1 MNSTEMKLQQLTDP
15 LFNRVRFSQ
24 SISITKRYGKWYLNG
39 RVYYKD
45 TFEWVRKSTGK
56 EATKANLKYIEKN
69 KQQIL
74 WDLSNYKKELEEK
87 VDEGIN
93 QKKPLFSEF
102 SELVL
107 DTKFMSVGDE
117 EYGISKHTME
127 EYSIKYKKHLY
138 PFFKGYFI
146 NDIDVD
152 LVEKWQLWVMGKK
165 YKDGSEKYNK
175 YDAQPKL
182 SIKTLK
188 NIRVVLNLIL
198 KNAELKR
205 LIDRNPLDLVKVPKV
220 SKKGRKPVK
229 FLPLSDIKTIINGF
243 DGFINEVNREI
254 DKNSRVQLT
263 NIFMVMI
270 GSGLRSG
277 ELIGLKW
284 EDVDFENQTISIRR
298 RIRKGDIDKPK
309 THSSIRKISV
319 LNETMVGLQKQK
331 ELGMNDEWVFIN
343 RDGNPFS
350 NSYCVDV
357 SYKKLLSYVGLP
369 LDKLYN
375 LRHTYATNII
385 HSGMENI
392 TTVSRLLG
400 HNDSVVTQ
408 KTYISNE
415 IQSDNIKGKSLFD

>member
-1 MNSTEMKLQQLTDP
+1 MKLQQLTDP
-15 LFNRVRFSQ
+15 LFNRVRFSK
-24 SISITKRYGKWYLNG
+24 SITITERNGMWYING
-39 RVYYKD
+39 RIYYKD
-45 TFEWVRKSTGK
+45 TFEYVRKSTNK
-56 EATKANLKYIEKN
+56 PSN
-69 KQQIL
+69 KQNYNWILKNQQQVL
-74 WDLSNYKKELEEK
+74 WDLSNYKKELEKMVEDAK
-87 VDEGIN
+87 DKNKI
-93 QKKPLFSEF
+93 LFSDF
-102 SELVL
+102 SEMVL

-152 LVEKWQLWVMGKK
+152 LVEKWQLWVMSKK
-165 YKDGSEKYNK
+165 YKDGSEKNNK
-175 YDAQPKL
+175 YDSQPKL

-188 NIRVVLNLIL
+188 NIRIVLNLIL

-220 SKKGRKPVK
+220 SKKGKKPIK
-229 FLPLSDIKTIINGF
+229 FLPISDIQTIINGF
-243 DGFINEVNREI
+243 DGFIDEVNREI
-254 DKNSRVQLT
+254 DKKSRTQLT

-277 ELIGLKW
+277 EVIGLKW
-284 EDVDFENQTISIRR
+284 EDIDFENQTISISR
-298 RIRKGDIDKPK
+298 RIRKGDVDKPK

-331 ELGMNDEWVFIN
+331 EMNRDNEWVFVN

-350 NSYCVDV
+350 NTYSVDIT
-357 SYKKLLSYVGLP
+357 YKKLLSFVGLP
-369 LDKLYN
+369 TDKIYN

-385 HSGMENI
+385 HSGMESI

-415 IQSDNIKGKSLFD
+415 IQSDKIKGQSIFG

>member
-1 MNSTEMKLQQLTDP
+1 MNTVEMKLQQLTDP
-15 LFNRVRFSQ
+15 LFNRVRFSK
-24 SISITKRYGKWYLNG
+24 SITIKERGGYWYING
-39 RVYYKD
+39 RIYYKD
-45 TFEWVRKSTGK
+45 TYEWVRKSTNK
-56 EATKANLKYIEKN
+56 KSTKSNLSYIEKN
-69 KQQIL
+69 KQQLL
-74 WDLSNYKKELEEK
+74 WDLSNYKKELEKMVNEGK
-87 VDEGIN
+87 DEN
-93 QKKPLFSEF
+93 KTLFSDF
-102 SELVL
+102 SDVVL

-127 EYSIKYKKHLY
+127 EYKIKYNKHIY

-146 NDIDVD
+146 NDVDVD

-165 YKDGSEKYNK
+165 YKDGSEKNHK
-175 YDAQPKL
+175 CDTQPNL
-182 SIKTLK
+182 SIKSLK
-188 NIRVVLNLIL
+188 NIRIVLNLIL

-205 LIDRNPLDLVKVPKV
+205 LIERNPLDLVKVPKV
-220 SKKGRKPVK
+220 SKKGKKPIK
-229 FLPLSDIKTIINGF
+229 FLPISDIQTIIKGF

-254 DKNSRVQLT
+254 DRKSRKQLT

-284 EDVDFENQTISIRR
+284 EDIDFENQTISISR

-319 LNETMVGLQKQK
+319 LKETIDGLQKQK
-331 ELGMNDEWVFIN
+331 ELGMDDEWVFVN

-350 NSYCVDV
+350 NSYCVDMT
-357 SYKKLLSYVGLP
+357 YKKLLSYVGLP
-369 LDKLYN
+369 SDRLYN

-415 IQSDNIKGKSLFD
+415 IQSDNIKGKSIFG